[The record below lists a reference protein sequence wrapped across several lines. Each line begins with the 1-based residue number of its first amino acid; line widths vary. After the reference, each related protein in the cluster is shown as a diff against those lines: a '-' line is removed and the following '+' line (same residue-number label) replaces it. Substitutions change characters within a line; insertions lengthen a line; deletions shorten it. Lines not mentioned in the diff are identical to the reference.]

1 VIAPLGPA
9 EEPAAAELLA
19 RAFHD
24 QPLDRAVVGGG
35 RRRRLR
41 AARAGMRATLEAA
54 RGRAD
59 LRAARTG
66 RLSGV
71 LLALSP
77 WVHPLPPP
85 RASVQLRTLL
95 LQGFRAAGRWR
106 EVWEALDARHPPEPI
121 FYLSLLGVARDRQGR
136 GIGSALLA
144 DWLSDVDAAGQPAWL
159 ETSRAR
165 NLPFY
170 RRFGFRVAEEIALQ
184 GVPVWLMHRRARAAG
199 VAAEAAGDARAGS

>member
-35 RRRRLR
+35 PRRRLR
-41 AARAGMRATLEAA
+41 ASRAGMRATFEAA

-59 LRAARTG
+59 LRVARVG
-66 RLSGV
+66 GLAGV

-106 EVWEALDARHPPEPI
+106 EVWEALAARHPPEPI
-121 FYLSLLGVARDRQGR
+121 FTLSLLGVAPERQGR

-144 DWLSDVDAAGQPAWL
+144 DWLADVDVAGQPAWL
-159 ETSRAR
+159 ETASAR

-170 RRFGFRVAEEIALQ
+170 RRFGFQVAEEIALQ
-184 GVPVWLMHRRARAAG
+184 GVPVWLMRRPARAAG
-199 VAAEAAGDARAGS
+199 VAAEASSDARPGS